1 MPGNQSS
8 IVSKSKVSS
17 KHRTKTQKKK
27 ASTQIKTIPKKAL
40 AKKVTKGKA
49 EAEAEAEAVAAAVTS
64 TGKGG
69 TNWCA
74 PTQTQKALIFYV

>member
-49 EAEAEAEAVAAAVTS
+49 EAEAVAAAVTS